1 MSLLA
6 GLIFD
11 SDGNRMTPSH
21 AVKKGT
27 RYRYYVSHPLIT
39 GTRARSPG
47 GLRIPAAEIEQV
59 VVKQIHRLLS
69 DSGRLTAL
77 IEPHRLEPARQQ
89 QLIDRAA
96 EIAGSWPTLSPAQM
110 RTFLTTLICRIDIH
124 PHQVDINIDP
134 ARLTTA
140 LGLDV
145 PALPANPH
153 PDDATV
159 ILSVAA
165 QLRRVGKEMV
175 LRSEPSEASSV
186 RPNSSLIKL
195 IVRAHLFKTT
205 LIQHGANSKFAELAR
220 HEKLN
225 RCYFSRVL
233 RLAYLAPDI
242 TRAILDGRQP
252 PGLTVAMLV
261 DCPEF
266 PLAWPEQRK
275 AFGFA

>member
-11 SDGNRMTPSH
+11 GDGNRMTPSH
-21 AVKKGT
+21 AVKNGT
-27 RYRYYVSHPLIT
+27 RYRYYISHWLIT

-59 VVKQIHRLLS
+59 VVKRIHRLLS
-69 DSGRLTAL
+69 DPGRLTAL
-77 IEPHRLEPARQQ
+77 AEPHRLEPARQQ

-96 EIAGSWPTLSPAQM
+96 EIAASWPTLSPAQM
-110 RTFLTTLICRIDIH
+110 RIFLTTVIRRIDIH

-145 PALPANPH
+145 PAFPANPH
-153 PDDATV
+153 SDDATV
-159 ILSVAA
+159 TLSVAA
-165 QLRRVGKEMV
+165 QLRRAGKEMI
-175 LRSEPSEASSV
+175 LRSEPSEASPA
-186 RPNSSLIKL
+186 RPNPSLIKL
-195 IVRAHLFKTT
+195 IVRALFKTT
-205 LIQHGANSKFAELAR
+205 LMQHGANSKFAELAR
-220 HEKLN
+220 REKLN
-225 RCYFSRVL
+225 RSYFSRVL

-252 PGLTVAMLV
+252 SGLTVAMLV
-261 DCPEF
+261 DCPDL